1 MVEQGQLLA
10 QMDAAVLRAQLA
22 EAEAAAQRAKADREV
37 AAATATQRW
46 NQHELAMRERDR
58 AQQLAKQAVIE
69 KSKLDS
75 YVTAEQT
82 AKTLLDAAKAQVAS
96 ADAAI

>member
-1 MVEQGQLLA
+1 VHVKEGDMVEEGQLLA

-37 AAATATQRW
+37 AAATAMQRW
-46 NQHELAMRERDR
+46 NEHELAMRERDR
-58 AQQLAKQAVIE
+58 AQQLAKQAVVE

-82 AKTLLDAAKAQVAS
+82 AKTA
-96 ADAAI
+96 